1 MGKPKDRT
9 GIIDLDLH
17 PRFKSSFK
25 PIPVPRS
32 FEVAAEVFGFE
43 PADSTVP
50 RFFTFSRRKVST
62 EIGLVHGGLW
72 INLTCIEDLPPM
84 IFKEARV
91 WAENYA
97 AEHGFIFREKKRWD
111 D

>member
-25 PIPVPRS
+25 PVPVPRS
-32 FEVAAEVFGFE
+32 FEVAASVFGFE

-50 RFFTFSRRKVST
+50 RFFTFSRRKYTT
-62 EIGLVHGGLW
+62 EIGLVHGSLW
-72 INLTCIEDLPPM
+72 INLTDIEKPAPM
-84 IFKEARV
+84 RFKEARA